1 MAGIR
6 LPSMQLSNVVG
17 TRHKL
22 HPCIKH
28 EKYRGSSHVT
38 MMDQDPDSKKP
49 LKTTSQVLPE
59 LPQAGHMLLRPS
71 TNSLMLAAARVRCQ
85 LKKLS

>member
-1 MAGIR
+1 
-6 LPSMQLSNVVG
+6 MQLSNVVG

-38 MMDQDPDSKKP
+38 MLDQDPESKKP
-49 LKTTSQVLPE
+49 WKTTSQVPE
-59 LPQAGHMLLRPS
+59 PS
-71 TNSLMLAAARVRCQ
+71 P
-85 LKKLS
+85 